1 MDVRT
6 RHLIFCTCLERPL
19 VHFAGKSGGLNM
31 NEAVESPVGQYPDLA
46 KFMHGVQK
54 RVGEG
59 YFQKGADILINRTP
73 GRLDLMGGNDDYTGG
88 LVFETTIREATLV
101 AVQPRR
107 DQTVRFFNPAV
118 KLLGW
123 SERIEFSLADLME
136 SGSVRPL
143 EGVRNWINADPTR
156 SWCAYVL
163 GNLYFLIKRYPGK
176 VNHGFSLY
184 LESDVPLGKGVSSS
198 AALEVAPMKAIAE
211 MYGIQVE
218 GVELASWT
226 QWVEIAL
233 TQSACGIMDQLTVVM
248 GDEGYFVP
256 MLCQPCQPQPLVK
269 LPENLRLWGIDSG
282 VRHSVAGIEYESARA
297 ATFMG
302 YRFLCDWENL
312 APMLDESGALPRWV
326 EPKWNGYLANI
337 SPSRFRMHYESRL
350 PETISGEDFTRI
362 YSIHLD
368 PFTPVRPEVIYP
380 VRAATRYA
388 VEENGRVHNFFS
400 LLSKPATMI
409 DATTGF
415 LLGELMYLA
424 HLGYSECGLGSEA
437 TDKLV
442 ELVRE
447 EKAKDLLGAKITG
460 GGAGGTVAI
469 LGWNTPDAEKAFN
482 RVRDRYASWSKT
494 VPYVFS
500 GSSPGSDKFGVLRVS
515 CS

>member
-1 MDVRT
+1 
-6 RHLIFCTCLERPL
+6 
-19 VHFAGKSGGLNM
+19 M
-31 NEAVESPVGQYPDLA
+31 NEAITRLAGQYPDLV
-46 KFMHGVQK
+46 KFEHGVQK
-54 RVGEG
+54 LAREG
-59 YFQKGADILINRTP
+59 YFRKNADILINRTP

-101 AVQPRR
+101 AVQPRQ
-107 DQTVRFFNPAV
+107 DQTVRFYNPAV
-118 KLLGW
+118 KSLGW
-123 SERIEFSLADLME
+123 SERMEFSLADLMDN
-136 SGSVRPL
+136 GSVKPL
-143 EGVRNWINADPTR
+143 EEVRAWINADPAR
-156 SWCAYVL
+156 AWCAYVL

-198 AALEVAPMKAIAE
+198 AALEVAPMKAMAE
-211 MYGIQVE
+211 MYGIATA

-312 APMLDESGALPRWV
+312 APALDESGALPRWS
-326 EPKWNGYLANI
+326 EPRWNGYLANV
-337 SPSRFRMHYESRL
+337 SPSQFRMQYESRL
-350 PETISGEDFTRI
+350 PETISGEDFTMI
-362 YSIHLD
+362 HPIHLD

-388 VEENGRVHNFFS
+388 VEENSRVHNFFS
-400 LLSKPATMI
+400 LLSKPAAMI
-409 DATTGF
+409 DGTTGF

-424 HLGYSECGLGSEA
+424 HLGYSECGLGSDA

-447 EKAKDLLGAKITG
+447 EKAGDLLGAKITG

-515 CS
+515 YS

>member
-1 MDVRT
+1 
-6 RHLIFCTCLERPL
+6 
-19 VHFAGKSGGLNM
+19 M
-31 NEAVESPVGQYPDLA
+31 NGAFKRMAGQYPDLA
-46 KFMHGVQK
+46 KFERGVQQ
-54 RVGEG
+54 RVVEG
-59 YFQKGADILINRTP
+59 YFENGAEILINRTP

-101 AVQPRR
+101 AVQPRP

-118 KLLGW
+118 KALGW
-123 SERIEFSLADLME
+123 SERMDFSLADLMDH
-136 SGSVRPL
+136 GGVKPL
-143 EGVRNWINADPTR
+143 EAVRAWINADPTR
-156 SWCAYVL
+156 AWCAYVL
-163 GNLYFLIKRYPGK
+163 GNLYFLIKQFPEK
-176 VNHGFSLY
+176 IKHGFSLY
-184 LESDVPLGKGVSSS
+184 LESAVPLGKGVSSS

-282 VRHSVAGIEYESARA
+282 VSHSVAGLEYESARA

-302 YRFLCDWENL
+302 YRFLCDWEKL
-312 APMLDESGALPRWV
+312 EPKLDESGALPRWV
-326 EPKWNGYLANI
+326 EPKWNGYLANV
-337 SPSRFRMHYESRL
+337 SPSRFRMDYENRL
-350 PETISGEDFTRI
+350 PETISGKDFTRI
-362 YSIHLD
+362 YPVHLD
-368 PFTPVRPEVIYP
+368 PFTPVRPEVTYP

-388 VEENGRVHNFFS
+388 VEENWRVHNFFS
-400 LLSKPATMI
+400 LLSKPSTMI
-409 DATTGF
+409 DSNTGF

-442 ELVRE
+442 DLARE
-447 EKAKDLLGAKITG
+447 EKANGLLGAKITG

-469 LGWNTPDAEKAFN
+469 LGWNTPDAEKAFK
-482 RVRDRYASWSKT
+482 RVLDRYASWSKT

-500 GSSPGSDKFGVLRVS
+500 GSSAGSDKFGVLRVS
-515 CS
+515 FP